1 MRDIYK
7 VEVLQGNKVS
17 TDALEQ
23 MQTSIEGVQVLI
35 DSLISSIITDGTP
48 VNLDSVRRI
57 ISDQLDQASED
68 LSLIIK
74 ASEGKSL
81 VITE

>member
-17 TDALEQ
+17 TEALEQ
-23 MQTSIEGVQVLI
+23 MQTSIEGVEVLI
-35 DSLISSIITDGTP
+35 DSLISSIISDGTP

-68 LSLIIK
+68 LSLIVK
-74 ASEGKSL
+74 ASKGKSL

>member
-17 TDALEQ
+17 TEALEQ
-23 MQTSIEGVQVLI
+23 MQTSIEGVTVLI
-35 DSLISSIITDGTP
+35 DALISSIIADGTP

-68 LSLIIK
+68 LRLIVK